1 MATVSAAEHGAP
13 PSRPPVARRTRC
25 HASSAVLRVRSFTK
39 SAPASV
45 RGRSRECRACL
56 FLRSRPSRRPRAYD
70 NNTYNRC
77 FSPAGHTRRPPSAF
91 FFFVWRAPYDIIRR
105 RRGVHVR
112 RVFRP
117 VPANLVPRCNGLP
130 VHRRVHHHNDTS
142 ARRAAEVRRVA
153 AVRRARPGR
162 RMSGRR

>member
-1 MATVSAAEHGAP
+1 MPRRPYCVCVHLQSQRRRLSVAAVA
-13 PSRPPVARRTRC
+13 SVAR
-25 HASSAVLRVRSFTK
+25 AFSYA
-39 SAPASV
+39 
-45 RGRSRECRACL
+45 RGRRGGRARMTIIHTTV
-56 FLRSRPSRRPRAYD
+56 FFSRRPYPKA
-70 NNTYNRC
+70 
-77 FSPAGHTRRPPSAF
+77 AVGF
-91 FFFVWRAPYDIIRR
+91 FFFFFLRAPYNIIRR